1 MRASLK
7 WGNGGCFPRMS
18 DPAAR
23 AGRPHGVLRNLVVVF
38 VLAAAG
44 SLVLVAA
51 DLLIGRPAKGD
62 VFIAI
67 LNSFVALVL
76 WRWRRLAEQ
85 NIRRSTRRQN
95 RSQGRR
101 SSAEPS
107 LNPLP
112 DAPADALYCEPS

>member
-1 MRASLK
+1 MGQRRV
-7 WGNGGCFPRMS
+7 FPRMS

-23 AGRPHGVLRNLVVVF
+23 AGRPHSVLRILVVVF

-51 DLLIGRPAKGD
+51 DLLLGRPAKGD

-85 NIRRSTRRQN
+85 NIRRST
-95 RSQGRR
+95 
-101 SSAEPS
+101 A
-107 LNPLP
+107 
-112 DAPADALYCEPS
+112 

>member
-1 MRASLK
+1 
-7 WGNGGCFPRMS
+7 MS

-23 AGRPHGVLRNLVVVF
+23 AGRPYGFLRILGVVF

-51 DLLIGRPAKGD
+51 DLLIGRPATGD

-85 NIRRSTRRQN
+85 NTRRN
-95 RSQGRR
+95 T
-101 SSAEPS
+101 A
-107 LNPLP
+107 
-112 DAPADALYCEPS
+112 

>member
-1 MRASLK
+1 
-7 WGNGGCFPRMS
+7 MS

-23 AGRPHGVLRNLVVVF
+23 DGRPHRVLRILGGVF

-51 DLLIGRPAKGD
+51 DPLIGRPATGD

-76 WRWRRLAEQ
+76 CRWRRLAEQ
-85 NIRRSTRRQN
+85 NIRRDT
-95 RSQGRR
+95 
-101 SSAEPS
+101 A
-107 LNPLP
+107 
-112 DAPADALYCEPS
+112 